1 MEIARIACEIEIEI
15 LKSPIGYQDQYGCA
29 TGDINAI
36 NFYKGGNV
44 EVTPIFASI
53 SEKEFFVD
61 KFNDSLL
68 FFRIDQPRSANS
80 ILDRQQLKLRN
91 DPKAIATTMK
101 MVDLAKDT
109 ISSIQN
115 MDFEKLGNLIT
126 SGWALKS
133 SLNGDELDSTLDS
146 LHQWSLR
153 APIFGAKLLG
163 AGGGGFLAVLAEKK
177 NHEIVIDSLSLR
189 HKRYEAK
196 VELAGPNVQ
205 IIGGLN

>member
-1 MEIARIACEIEIEI
+1 MTICPICSSNHRISLRKYNCNSNVLSNIVLTKCKNCELVFANPMPTQDAWTLYNSDYFNVAHGGIAID
-15 LKSPIGYQDQYGCA
+15 L
-29 TGDINAI
+29 NAI

-101 MVDLAKDT
+101 MVDLSMFIPFAT
-109 ISSIQN
+109 
-115 MDFEKLGNLIT
+115 
-126 SGWALKS
+126 
-133 SLNGDELDSTLDS
+133 
-146 LHQWSLR
+146 
-153 APIFGAKLLG
+153 FG
-163 AGGGGFLAVLAEKK
+163 
-177 NHEIVIDSLSLR
+177 
-189 HKRYEAK
+189 
-196 VELAGPNVQ
+196 
-205 IIGGLN
+205 